1 MTRRAL
7 TKSTFVM
14 ITDSRMDFRIN
25 LGLFF
30 LKQFLITLESKQ
42 HLV

>member
-7 TKSTFVM
+7 TKSAFVM

-25 LGLFF
+25 LDLFF
-30 LKQFLITLESKQ
+30 LKQLNIIFE
-42 HLV
+42 